1 MKKYITAILFAS
13 LCLTSQA
20 DDNKYLTATMNG
32 NEQSIELATIQKI
45 TFADGQVVIATS
57 EGTIQLPI
65 SEMQKFSFT
74 ATATA
79 INNLGTQS
87 KNILV
92 TNGVIRVNG
101 KGLLRI
107 FNSEGR
113 LVSLNNVQGSTS
125 ISTSALPHGL
135 YIIQLGEETVK
146 FVR

>member
-1 MKKYITAILFAS
+1 MKKHLATILLAG
-13 LCLTSQA
+13 LCLTAQA
-20 DDNKYLTATMNG
+20 DDHRYLTATMNG
-32 NEQSIELATIQKI
+32 NEQSVELATIQKI

-79 INNLGTQS
+79 INNLSTQS
-87 KNILV
+87 KNIQV
-92 TNGVIRVNG
+92 ANGVIRANG

-113 LVSLNNVQGSTS
+113 LISLKNVQGSTN

-135 YIIQLGEETVK
+135 YIIQLDDETVK